1 MNLEK
6 LYKLYQ
12 QAEHGVTTDTRK
24 CGPGMLFFAIKG
36 ENFDGNSFAKE
47 ALQKGC
53 IASVVDDVGIAK
65 SEGVVLVDNVLGTIQ
80 KLSTMHR
87 RKFNIP
93 VLGLTGSNG
102 KTTTKELMKVVL
114 SNKYK
119 VHATEGNL
127 NNHLGVPL
135 TILSMPHDCDFLVV
149 EMGAN
154 HMGEIAELAKITE
167 PNFGIITNIGLAHL
181 EGFGSAEGVK
191 KGKTELFDY
200 LRSTNN
206 KDGSHK
212 KAFVH
217 GGYPELLEV
226 SEGMERVI
234 FGTDQE
240 KPKVV
245 FEGEGLKRKFA
256 WAEEGYKSDPSPI
269 QLEGDYNLDNIA
281 AAIAV
286 GRFFG
291 IERGDVTASI
301 SNYVPTNNRS
311 QTIKT
316 DFNEILLDA
325 YNANPSSMEQAL
337 KSFALNK
344 KNPRLVILGDM
355 RELGIH
361 SEKSHSM
368 IAGLCHELALDAIFV
383 GEAFKAVA
391 KDNSTGR
398 FYASVKELISDIEGG
413 KIKGKNILLKGS
425 RGMAMERLLP
435 LL

>member
-87 RKFNIP
+87 RKFNVP

-102 KTTTKELMKVVL
+102 KTTTKELIKVVL

-135 TILSMPHDCDFLVV
+135 TILSMPNDCDFLVV

-154 HMGEIAELAKITE
+154 HMGEIAELANIAE

-256 WAEEGYKSDPSPI
+256 WAEEGYKSDLSPI

>member
-87 RKFNIP
+87 RKFNVP

-102 KTTTKELMKVVL
+102 KTTTKELIKVVL

-135 TILSMPHDCDFLVV
+135 TILSMPNDCDFLVV

-154 HMGEIAELAKITE
+154 HMGEIAELANIAE

-245 FEGEGLKRKFA
+245 FEGEGLKRKFV
-256 WAEEGYKSDPSPI
+256 WAEEGYKSDLSPI

-286 GRFFG
+286 GRFFS

>member
-1 MNLEK
+1 MNLEQ
-6 LYKLYQ
+6 LYNLYQ
-12 QAEHGVTTDTRK
+12 KAEHGVTTDTRK

-47 ALQKGC
+47 ALKKGC
-53 IASVVDDVGIAK
+53 IASVVDDEEIGT
-65 SEGVVLVDNVLGTIQ
+65 SEGMVLVDNVLATIQ
-80 KLSTMHR
+80 QLSTMHR
-87 RKFNIP
+87 RNFNIP

-102 KTTTKELMKVVL
+102 KTTTKELIKAVL
-114 SNKYK
+114 SNKYN

-135 TILSMPHDCDFLVV
+135 TLLSMPVDCDFLVV

-154 HMGEIAELAKITE
+154 HMGEISELAHIAE

-181 EGFGSAEGVK
+181 EGFGSVEGVK

-206 KDGSHK
+206 SDGSLK

-217 GGYPELLEV
+217 GGHPELLEV
-226 SEGMERVI
+226 SEGMERII

-240 KPKVV
+240 KPMVL
-245 FEGEGLKRKFA
+245 FEGEGMKRAFI
-256 WAEEGYKSDPSPI
+256 WDEEGYKSNPAPI

-281 AAIAV
+281 AAITV

-291 IERGDVTASI
+291 IERGDVTSSI
-301 SNYVPTNNRS
+301 SNYIPTNNRS

-316 DFNEILLDA
+316 DFNEVLLDA
-325 YNANPSSMEQAL
+325 YNANPSSMEEAL
-337 KSFALNK
+337 KSFALHK
-344 KNPRLVILGDM
+344 KHPRRVILGDM
-355 RELGIH
+355 RELGTH
-361 SEKSHSM
+361 SRHSHSR
-368 IAGLCHELALDAIFV
+368 IVGLCHELALNAIFV
-383 GEAFKAVA
+383 GEAFEAVSQ
-391 KDNSTGR
+391 DNNTGR
-398 FYASVKELISDIEGG
+398 FFSSLEELISEIEGG
-413 KIKGKNILLKGS
+413 KIKGENILLKGS

>member
-87 RKFNIP
+87 RKFNVP

-102 KTTTKELMKVVL
+102 KTTTKELIKVVL

-135 TILSMPHDCDFLVV
+135 TILSMPNDCDFLVV

-154 HMGEIAELAKITE
+154 HMGEIAELANIAE

-217 GGYPELLEV
+217 GGHPELLEV

-245 FEGEGLKRKFA
+245 FEGEGLKRKFV
-256 WAEEGYKSDPSPI
+256 WAEEGYKSDLSPI

-286 GRFFG
+286 GRFFS

-337 KSFALNK
+337 KSFALHK
-344 KNPRLVILGDM
+344 KNPRLVILGEM
-355 RELGIH
+355 RELGTH

-368 IAGLCHELALDAIFV
+368 IVGLCHELALDAIFV